1 MPALLSFA
9 ALLLQPSYEPAE
21 FATEA
26 SQPYRCSV
34 TMRLDGLRGGMWRD
48 FLPGRPD
55 EYYQI
60 QFYDP
65 AETGGG
71 PFLGWSVDN
80 RPSARPS
87 VYGWSTGRP
96 EAAAFRYGPDYVN
109 FGEIRYGQVA
119 DGAIS
124 ARLLGD
130 GVVAGTV
137 PAQRAKL
144 TRRVHRLGGE
154 GLTFSIAYRSYPAIF
169 AQLARAGTWE
179 AVLVDAAGRELGRK
193 SVRVPSPAAAEAEFN
208 RARAELLRHREAFLL
223 RPTWNR
229 DKPCATQVDELDSPI

>member
-1 MPALLSFA
+1 MRVILSLA
-9 ALLLQPSYEPAE
+9 AMLQPYEPAE
-21 FATEA
+21 FPTEA

-34 TMRLDGLRGGMWRD
+34 SMTLDGLRGGMWRD
-48 FLPGRPD
+48 FIPGRPD

-60 QFYDP
+60 QFSNP
-65 AETGGG
+65 AETSGG
-71 PFLGWSVDN
+71 PFVGWSVDN
-80 RPSARPS
+80 RPPARPS
-87 VYGWSTGRP
+87 AYGWSTGRP
-96 EAAAFRYGPDYVN
+96 EATAFRYGPNYVY
-109 FGEIRYGQVA
+109 FGTIRYGRMA

-130 GVVAGTV
+130 GVLAGTV

-144 TRRVHRLGGE
+144 TRQVHRLGGD
-154 GLTFSIAYRSYPAIF
+154 GLTFSIHFRSYPEIF
-169 AQLARAGTWE
+169 ARLAGAATWE
-179 AVLVDAAGRELGRK
+179 AVLLDAAGRELGRK

-208 RARAELLRHREAFLL
+208 RARAELLRHRDGFLL